1 MKQGFK
7 ATFNAAHR
15 EHNYSKSAI
24 PYTIRKSN
32 YQEESLAARSH
43 YGFKKLTGIG
53 GLFRTGNYISRITHK
68 KSASIT
74 QTASNSVHSKITTVQ
89 KGETNYVR
97 ASKTPERLPNV
108 IIVSKPQEVIS
119 KGDNELSSTGK
130 FTCSMQKLTKA
141 PKFKKYSHNRS
152 KSDQLLLQQ
161 YSKRTLKD
169 NTDLLLLQEN
179 PKQRKHVEPTQ
190 ISGEVHHS
198 LQNPG
203 RMPVVSGFNGSFK
216 DNVGKFEV
224 RSSTSNHSPK
234 NDQRKDFW
242 KSRKL
247 EAVIQKNTMM
257 KEVGR
262 ERLNGDYQSSAKP
275 KHISRP
281 ASETSSQTKEQKA
294 VHTSST
300 SKERPNI
307 PPFVHEV
314 EKVQKPHKSGI
325 VLANYVGNYVKKCD
339 AKYLEAKSNS
349 KSTEPKRDCSVNKRA
364 AKAHAIKLIMS
375 RKRRNQ
381 SGSNNSGDSAL
392 IPIRLVKKN
401 APASTVTDL
410 PANLE
415 VKIPANNP
423 SLPSMVKEL
432 NLDGKRKKEMLET
445 VKAIRSKLDNPKT
458 ELQFYKIGKILGKG
472 AFGRVSLGIHKLT
485 GKLVA
490 IKSISKRIMTDEASK
505 NKVMR
510 EFSIWEK
517 LQHPSVIQLYEVFE
531 SEKHLL
537 YVQELCAG
545 GDLLIYVRKRRK
557 LKESVAKFILKQIL
571 EGLHYCH
578 LKSILHR
585 DIKLDNILLNSDG
598 KIKICDFG
606 VSKVV
611 TEGERMTEKCGTPT
625 YIAPE
630 ILLNKGY
637 EGFGV
642 DVWSAGVVLFA
653 MIYGTVPFK
662 ASTMPDLHKLIIKG
676 KYKLRESASE
686 SVRDL
691 LRKML
696 EVNPKRRL
704 TIPQILCHKWFCDY
718 DPNISLFTEEE
729 KMNIEKEFTSSQR
742 TNRNQL
748 REGVNTVDSDWFI
761 ERNIDSSQS
770 DLTRNMTSKSVI
782 LAPFNST
789 RTHQSHDSEESKEN
803 VQERKVLRL
812 GVQVKDADRQYEKN
826 YNCDVDNGVYN
837 NFGCDTER
845 RSDSRSDLN
854 PFGDN
859 TGSDEESQCAE
870 PEANPSRSKAVH
882 EILMNSL
889 MPKPLVVGNFKQL
902 T

>member
-1 MKQGFK
+1 MNQGFK
-7 ATFNAAHR
+7 ASFNPAYR

-32 YQEESLAARSH
+32 YQEENLAARSH
-43 YGFKKLTGIG
+43 YGLKKLTGIG

-89 KGETNYVR
+89 KTETNYTR

-108 IIVSKPQEVIS
+108 IIVSRPHEAIPKR
-119 KGDNELSSTGK
+119 DNELSSTVK
-130 FTCSMQKLTKA
+130 FISSMQKLAKA
-141 PKFKKYSHNRS
+141 SKFKKYSHNRS

-179 PKQRKHVEPTQ
+179 PKQKIRKYVESTQ
-190 ISGEVHHS
+190 MHSEVHHS

-203 RMPVVSGFNGSFK
+203 RVPVVSGFNSSFK
-216 DNVGKFEV
+216 DNIGKCEA

-234 NDQRKDFW
+234 NGQHKDFW

-257 KEVGR
+257 KEVVK
-262 ERLNGDYQSSAKP
+262 ERLNGDYKNSINP

-281 ASETSSQTKEQKA
+281 ASETSSQAKEQKV

-307 PPFVHEV
+307 PPFVYEM

-325 VLANYVGNYVKKCD
+325 VLTNYVGKYVKKCD
-339 AKYLEAKSNS
+339 ANYIETKGNS
-349 KSTEPKRDCSVNKRA
+349 KSTEPKCDCSVNKKA
-364 AKAHAIKLIMS
+364 AKTHAIKLIMS

-381 SGSNNSGDSAL
+381 SGSNNSGDSGL
-392 IPIRLVKKN
+392 IPIRLAKKN

-410 PANLE
+410 PTSLDII
-415 VKIPANNP
+415 IPTHNP
-423 SLPSMVKEL
+423 SLASIVKEL
-432 NLDGKRKKEMLET
+432 KLDGKRKKEMLET
-445 VKAIRSKLDNPKT
+445 AKIIRSKLDNPKT

-485 GKLVA
+485 GRLVA
-490 IKSISKRIMTDEASK
+490 IKSISKQIMTDEASK

-537 YVQELCAG
+537 YVEELCAG

-557 LKESVAKFILKQIL
+557 LKESVTKFILKQIL

-598 KIKICDFG
+598 KIKVQHI
-606 VSKVV
+606 
-611 TEGERMTEKCGTPT
+611 
-625 YIAPE
+625 
-630 ILLNKGY
+630 
-637 EGFGV
+637 
-642 DVWSAGVVLFA
+642 
-653 MIYGTVPFK
+653 
-662 ASTMPDLHKLIIKG
+662 
-676 KYKLRESASE
+676 
-686 SVRDL
+686 
-691 LRKML
+691 
-696 EVNPKRRL
+696 
-704 TIPQILCHKWFCDY
+704 
-718 DPNISLFTEEE
+718 
-729 KMNIEKEFTSSQR
+729 
-742 TNRNQL
+742 TN
-748 REGVNTVDSDWFI
+748 
-761 ERNIDSSQS
+761 
-770 DLTRNMTSKSVI
+770 
-782 LAPFNST
+782 
-789 RTHQSHDSEESKEN
+789 
-803 VQERKVLRL
+803 
-812 GVQVKDADRQYEKN
+812 
-826 YNCDVDNGVYN
+826 
-837 NFGCDTER
+837 
-845 RSDSRSDLN
+845 
-854 PFGDN
+854 
-859 TGSDEESQCAE
+859 
-870 PEANPSRSKAVH
+870 
-882 EILMNSL
+882 
-889 MPKPLVVGNFKQL
+889 
-902 T
+902 